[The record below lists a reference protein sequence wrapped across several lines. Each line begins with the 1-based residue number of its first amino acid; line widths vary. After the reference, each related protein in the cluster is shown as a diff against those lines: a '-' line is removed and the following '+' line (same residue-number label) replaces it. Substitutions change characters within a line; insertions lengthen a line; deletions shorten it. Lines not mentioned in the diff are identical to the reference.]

1 MKSAV
6 IAGLGAYL
14 PPTLV
19 TNDDLSARLDTSDEW
34 IRTRTGMSVRH
45 VVEPGDATSD
55 LAVQAGR
62 RALESAG
69 GGDVDALI
77 LATTTPDKQ
86 VPPTAPDV
94 ATRLGLGTLPAF
106 DLSAACAG
114 FLYGLA
120 NAAGLI
126 AAGAARRIL
135 LIGADAFTTMVDPD
149 DRATVVLFGDA
160 AGAMVLRAGH
170 AGEPGAVGMPVLGSD
185 GSLTDLIQ
193 VPAGGSRSRSTQPP
207 SKQPDPDDVYFKMN
221 GRETFRHAVK
231 RMSEAS
237 REAVARAGWNL
248 ADVHRLCAHQANLRI
263 LAAVA
268 GELGFESER
277 QLSNIAEVGNT
288 AVASLPTLLAHS
300 AADGSLKAGHR
311 VLLTAFGGGLSWGAA
326 TLTWPD
332 IPVAAPAS

>member
-1 MKSAV
+1 MRSAV
-6 IAGLGAYL
+6 IAGAGSYL
-14 PPTLV
+14 PPKLV
-19 TNDDLSARLDTSDEW
+19 TNDDLAARLDTSDEW

-55 LAVQAGR
+55 LAVEAGG
-62 RALESAG
+62 RAIASAG
-69 GGDVDALI
+69 GGGADAVI
-77 LATTTPDKQ
+77 LATTTPDRQ
-86 VPPTAPDV
+86 VPPTAPQI
-94 ATRLGLGTLPAF
+94 ATRLGLGTGAAF

-120 NAAGLI
+120 AAAGLI
-126 AAGAARRIL
+126 ATGAAERVL

-149 DRATVVLFGDA
+149 DRNTVVLFGDA
-160 AGAMVLRAGH
+160 AGAVLLRAGE
-170 AGEPGAVGMPVLGSD
+170 ADEPGAVGLPVLGSD
-185 GSLTDLIQ
+185 GSLADLIQ
-193 VPAGGSRSRSTQPP
+193 IPAGGSRSRSSCPP
-207 SKQPDPDDVYFKMN
+207 SKQPDPGDVYFKMN
-221 GRETFRHAVK
+221 GRETFRHAVR

-237 REAVARAGWNL
+237 REAVARAGWEL
-248 ADVHRLCAHQANLRI
+248 ADVDRLCAHQANLRI

-268 GELGFESER
+268 DELKFTPEQ

-288 AVASLPTLLAHS
+288 AAASLPTLLAHC

-332 IPVAAPAS
+332 IVVG

>member
-6 IAGLGAYL
+6 IVGIGSYL
-14 PPTLV
+14 PPTVV
-19 TNDDLSARLDTSDEW
+19 TNADLSARLDTSDEW

-55 LAVQAGR
+55 LAVEAGR
-62 RALESAG
+62 RALASAG
-69 GGDVDALI
+69 GGGVDALI
-77 LATTTPDKQ
+77 LATTTPDRQ
-86 VPPTAPDV
+86 VPPTAPEI
-94 ATRLGLGTLPAF
+94 ATRLGLGTGAAF

-114 FLYGLA
+114 FLYGLSC
-120 NAAGLI
+120 AAGLI
-126 AAGAARRIL
+126 AAGAARRVL

-160 AGAMVLRAGH
+160 AGAVVLRAGR
-170 AGEPGAVGMPVLGSD
+170 ADEPGAIGMPVLGSD
-185 GSLTDLIQ
+185 GSLADLIQ
-193 VPAGGSRSRSTQPP
+193 VPAGGSRSRSTAPP
-207 SKQPDPDDVYFKMN
+207 SKQPDPGDVYFRMN
-221 GRETFRHAVK
+221 GRETFRHAVC

-237 REAVARAGWNL
+237 RQAVEQAGWDL
-248 ADVHRLCAHQANLRI
+248 ADVDRLCAHQANLRI

-268 GELGFESER
+268 DELGFAPER
-277 QLSNIAEVGNT
+277 QLSNIAEVANT

-300 AADGSLKAGHR
+300 AADGSLRAGHR

-332 IPVAAPAS
+332 LPRTAPTP